1 MPCMCWY
8 EPDDDEKKEFKSLCQ
23 SLVDLIKRVNKKGDA
38 MGSCT
43 LKSAHEL
50 IDHLYNP
57 SKCKDAQD
65 AKNTNH

>member
-8 EPDDDEKKEFKSLCQ
+8 EPDEEEKKKFKNLCQ
-23 SLVDLIKRVNKKGDA
+23 QIVDLIKEVDRKGDA

-43 LKSAHEL
+43 LTSAHEL

-57 SKCKDAQD
+57 SKCKEKENATH
-65 AKNTNH
+65 TNH